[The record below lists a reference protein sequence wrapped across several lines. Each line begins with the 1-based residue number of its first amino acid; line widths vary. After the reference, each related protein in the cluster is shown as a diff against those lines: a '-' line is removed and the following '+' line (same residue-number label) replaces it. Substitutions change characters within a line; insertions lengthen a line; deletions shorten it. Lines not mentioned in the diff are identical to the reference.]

1 MQSPAWENSSLDVCF
16 SVCPL
21 LFTCWSC
28 YVGITGFGYS
38 GILPTLNTSSL
49 GSDEVE
55 AQLQRHLSASFAIGP
70 FFGWGQNH
78 WRTRFELKQLLDFI
92 DKFQIEAALSPK
104 YCSALDPL
112 LHSRPWLE
120 TPLCRCSMALLTR
133 HSSNTGQHAFGRR
146 CEGKRRLVRLRWA
159 SSGLLGDMPCHR
171 YDLTWQSR
179 FAEPASRS
187 SSLVATP
194 CQKQSPNSHENSRPR
209 YLFALP

>member
-1 MQSPAWENSSLDVCF
+1 MSPESRSRFGSFSFFSAHVLLQARIYSKAALLGGQSVPPSWSFLQSPAWENSSLDVCF

-78 WRTRFELKQLLDFI
+78 WRT
-92 DKFQIEAALSPK
+92 
-104 YCSALDPL
+104 
-112 LHSRPWLE
+112 
-120 TPLCRCSMALLTR
+120 
-133 HSSNTGQHAFGRR
+133 
-146 CEGKRRLVRLRWA
+146 
-159 SSGLLGDMPCHR
+159 
-171 YDLTWQSR
+171 
-179 FAEPASRS
+179 
-187 SSLVATP
+187 
-194 CQKQSPNSHENSRPR
+194 
-209 YLFALP
+209 YL